1 MLGETITEGSRSFF
15 GCVFHKFEYVVG
27 FGGWNISLSFRVS
40 IFQDSYLVSS
50 FFVQFLGVAGGSPA
64 GSYLVAR

>member
-15 GCVFHKFEYVVG
+15 GYVFHKFKYVVG
-27 FGGWNISLSFRVS
+27 FGGWNISLSLKVS
-40 IFQDSYLVSS
+40 FLQDSYCVSS
-50 FFVQFLGVAGGSPA
+50 FFVQFLGIAVGNPA